1 MSEQGKRW
9 CILRTNGPKT
19 LMLAEALVRAGFEA
33 WTPRRLIR
41 RPAPGQRRRLVLG
54 QRRRMIEVAAAI
66 LSGFVF
72 VREGA
77 EHDLIRFARS
87 STNAHLPFAVM
98 QRCGH
103 AALVSEASVAG
114 LRDAESIADVQA
126 QAERDAETREE
137 ARRIRVARLG
147 SEKSRIKALRQVRR
161 SFAPGDRVV
170 VQDFH
175 ALAGLEGAITK
186 SNGTTAEID
195 FGGIYSMTVEAWRVL
210 PVVLRTDGSQMS
222 DAA

>member
-19 LMLAEALVRAGFEA
+19 LALVDALSSVGFEA
-33 WTPRRLIR
+33 WTPRRFIR
-41 RPAPGQRRRLVLG
+41 RPAPGQRRRLVMG

-77 EHDLIRFARS
+77 EDDLVRFARNQS
-87 STNAHLPFAVM
+87 NAHLPFTVM

-103 AALVSEASVAG
+103 AALVSEASVSG
-114 LRDAESIADVQA
+114 LRNAERAAEDAIQCERDAES
-126 QAERDAETREE
+126 RDD
-137 ARRIRVARLG
+137 ARRARAERLG
-147 SEKSRIKALRQVRR
+147 SERARIKALRQVRR
-161 SFAPGDRVV
+161 SFTPGDRVMV
-170 VQDFH
+170 SDSH
-175 ALAGLEGAITK
+175 ALAGLEGEIIK
-186 SNGTTAEID
+186 SNGTTADID
-195 FGGIYSMTVEAWRVL
+195 FGGVYSMTVEAWRIL

>member
-1 MSEQGKRW
+1 MSERGNRW

-19 LMLAEALVRAGFEA
+19 LALAEALDRAGFEA
-33 WTPRRLIR
+33 WTPRRMIR

-66 LSGFVF
+66 LSSFVF

-77 EHDLIRFARS
+77 EDDLIRFARS
-87 STNAHLPFAVM
+87 PNNVHLPFTVM

-114 LRDAESIADVQA
+114 LREAEDAADNQA
-126 QAERDAETREE
+126 QAERDAESRED
-137 ARRIRVARLG
+137 ARRLRADRLG
-147 SEKSRIKALRQVRR
+147 SEKARIRALRQVRR
-161 SFAPGDRVV
+161 SFAPGDRVT

-210 PVVLRTDGSQMS
+210 PVVLRTDGSHMS

>member
-1 MSEQGKRW
+1 
-9 CILRTNGPKT
+9 
-19 LMLAEALVRAGFEA
+19 
-33 WTPRRLIR
+33 
-41 RPAPGQRRRLVLG
+41 
-54 QRRRMIEVAAAI
+54 MIEVAAAI

-77 EHDLIRFARS
+77 EDDLVRFARS
-87 STNAHLPFAVM
+87 PANSHLPFTVM

-114 LRDAESIADVQA
+114 LRDAENSADNQT

-137 ARRIRVARLG
+137 ARRLRVERLG
-147 SEKSRIKALRQVRR
+147 SEKARIKALRQVRR
-161 SFAPGDRVV
+161 SFAPGDRVT

-175 ALAGLEGAITK
+175 ALAGLEGEITK

-195 FGGIYSMTVEAWRVL
+195 FGGVYSMTVEAWRIL

>member
-19 LMLAEALVRAGFEA
+19 LALAEALDSAGFEA

-77 EHDLIRFARS
+77 EDDLVRFAHS
-87 STNAHLPFAVM
+87 PINAHLPFTVM

-114 LRDAESIADVQA
+114 LRDAETKADVEA
-126 QAERDAETREE
+126 QAERDAEDREA
-137 ARRIRVARLG
+137 ARRLRVERLG
-147 SEKSRIKALRQVRR
+147 SERARIKALRQVRR
-161 SFAPGDRVV
+161 SFGRGDRVMV
-170 VQDFH
+170 SDSH
-175 ALAGLEGAITK
+175 ALAGMEGEIIK
-186 SNGTTAEID
+186 SNGATAEID
-195 FGGIYSMTVEAWRVL
+195 FGGVYSVTVEAWRVL
-210 PVVLRTDGSQMS
+210 PVVLRTDGSPMS